1 MDGAKNKRPPLRL
14 SESVSLS
21 LYRTLLYAYPSD
33 FRRYYRAE
41 MTQTFRDCQGA
52 AYARTCWLGL
62 AELWLRTFFDLV
74 QSASVEHLENFGKE
88 GKLMNNLG
96 RQLVAVLGCI
106 LIIIAA
112 LSLLTYGRKHEVA
125 AILFFGYA
133 LDAIVV
139 AGVIGNLI
147 VFVLAKATSFN
158 PLRTALWTFLIVTS
172 LMLLTSVLLGIFV
185 GPFYF
190 APVLIGHAVSFFF
203 WVGVHWLWSLGHRE
217 PQTA

>member
-1 MDGAKNKRPPLRL
+1 MDGSKKKRSQIRV
-14 SESVSLS
+14 SESVSLG

-41 MTQTFRDCQGA
+41 MVQTFRDCQRA
-52 AYARTCWLGL
+52 AYEQTRWFGL
-62 AELWLRTFFDLV
+62 AGLWLRTVFDLV
-74 QSASVEHLENFGKE
+74 HSASVEHLENFGKE
-88 GKLMNNLG
+88 GELMNNLG
-96 RQLVAVLGCI
+96 RQLLAVLGCI
-106 LIIIAA
+106 AIIIAA

-125 AILFFGYA
+125 SILFFGYA

-147 VFVLAKATSFN
+147 VFLLVKTTRFN
-158 PLRTALWTFLIVTS
+158 PLRTALWTFLTVTS

-203 WVGVHWLWSLGHRE
+203 WLGVHWLWSRGHSE